1 MNKSRSLDPATGA
14 SNRRYAPRYAV
25 RLPATGT
32 DAASSFDACVNSI
45 SSTGMSIQAP
55 IELKVGDVI
64 EIDLPSAGLTSAT
77 VIWSDGAVGG
87 CKFVTPLERSVL
99 SSIRLNSYP
108 TSDSMNGCASAV
120 ELVDADRRWAG
131 STRLALII
139 SAALAA
145 WSLVV
150 TAFLLVS

>member
-1 MNKSRSLDPATGA
+1 MNKSRSLDPLKGA

-25 RLPATGT
+25 RLPAVGT
-32 DAASSFDACVNSI
+32 DAASSFDACINSI
-45 SSTGMSIQAP
+45 SSTGMSVQVP
-55 IELKVGDVI
+55 IELKVGEVI
-64 EIDLPSAGLTSAT
+64 EIDLPSAGLTSAK

-87 CKFVTPLERSVL
+87 CNFDTPLERSVL

-131 STRLALII
+131 STRLVLII